1 VCGKQ
6 ASKEFTDVRLQSHV
20 LTVLKSIP
28 TAPPKA
34 STAQGNLYPFSAG
47 LKGEALPAAINGTSG
62 ELFGLLAE
70 CEKCKYPGQA
80 LLAKAKDLRWPL
92 LAVVASCFSDVTSLS
107 CLTAWL
113 EITAARETSAI
124 RVNDAAAHI
133 SASVG
138 AAVEATNAQAQRVQQ
153 NGFKYDRR
161 QAKRR
166 RLLLPKDTMV
176 LQTDGAT
183 SAEVVMESNPNTF
196 ASVSTTR
203 VHGFPASKVQIGN
216 EDAPSAVEAVA
227 QQELLASMVAVLC
240 EQQRFLPLLRAFEL
254 FSPMSALLPFI
265 RFLQAFSQLRI
276 SEAAAHLAAF
286 SGLLKE
292 EIRKQHGQ
300 QTKIGKVETLWI
312 TAAAVAA
319 ADAMLEAC
327 PSVYERR
334 CLLQLLSAADFGDG
348 GQAAMRFRRFYWKM
362 QLAEPAL
369 RSTDLV
375 AGAADLDD
383 EALLT
388 VLETNG
394 HWEESR
400 SWARQLDLSLQ
411 RSNSALHHV
420 TETQV

>member
-1 VCGKQ
+1 VFY
-6 ASKEFTDVRLQSHV
+6 S
-20 LTVLKSIP
+20 
-28 TAPPKA
+28 
-34 STAQGNLYPFSAG
+34 
-47 LKGEALPAAINGTSG
+47 
-62 ELFGLLAE
+62 
-70 CEKCKYPGQA
+70 
-80 LLAKAKDLRWPL
+80 
-92 LAVVASCFSDVTSLS
+92 
-107 CLTAWL
+107 
-113 EITAARETSAI
+113 RETSAI

-138 AAVEATNAQAQRVQQ
+138 AAVEATNAQAQSVQQ
-153 NGFKYDRR
+153 NGFTYDRR

-183 SAEVVMESNPNTF
+183 SAEEVMESNPNTF

-276 SEAAAHLAAF
+276 SEAAANLAAF
-286 SGLLKE
+286 STLLKE
-292 EIRKQHGQ
+292 EVRKQHGQ
-300 QTKIGKVETLWI
+300 QTKIGKAETLWI

-420 TETQV
+420 TETQVSSLTSDYRS